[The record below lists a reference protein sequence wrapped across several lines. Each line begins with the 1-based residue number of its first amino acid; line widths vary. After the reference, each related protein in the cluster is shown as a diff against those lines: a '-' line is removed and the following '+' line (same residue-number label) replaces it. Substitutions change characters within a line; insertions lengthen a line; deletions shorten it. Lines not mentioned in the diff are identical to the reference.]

1 MSRRGTSAVLTRALV
16 LAVSVL
22 AVSVL
27 AVPVATAQS
36 ISPERLNAIYGM
48 SAEDMAATGM
58 FTRSAWERLL
68 GHLYG
73 MKNTVYRD
81 LVLEMVL
88 NPESKVYG
96 QKATQSFR
104 ASPAAAGKGHH
115 SYPGGLPVHVL
126 EWIEVAMSWADAY
139 ERVYKMEPIDRDL
152 VIAALT
158 LHDWAKVWYDFNTA
172 TGKIERPAWYPAS
185 WGDDK
190 QKAKW
195 KWMGE
200 HGNVVYAE
208 LYHRNAPEALIVATV
223 ATHFDPHWDLDKD
236 GEGLNPALKEAAA
249 TAKKPPIV
257 VTKERT
263 MAEWFL
269 STYTDGA
276 WSFGHYLAPPITYEA
291 VAAVAKDLGLAPDSR
306 ETSLLAWFVQTRVSD
321 FRIYQVYQ
329 QAGFNKE
336 AAKALVRAII
346 ADSSSYEVPKR

>member
-1 MSRRGTSAVLTRALV
+1 MRARGLCTAALMAAVLV
-16 LAVSVL
+16 LTNL
-22 AVSVL
+22 
-27 AVPVATAQS
+27 PATAQTV
-36 ISPERLNAIYGM
+36 SPERLQAIYRM
-48 SAEDMAATGM
+48 SAEEMASTGM
-58 FTRSAWERLL
+58 FTRSAYERLL
-68 GHLYG
+68 GYLYG
-73 MKNTVYRD
+73 MKNTAYRD
-81 LVLEMVL
+81 LVLDMVL

-96 QKATQSFR
+96 QKANQSFL
-104 ASPAAAGKGHH
+104 ASPAAAGRGHH

-126 EWIEVAMSWADAY
+126 EWVEVAMGWADAY
-139 ERVYKMEPIDRDL
+139 EKVYKMEPIDRDL

-158 LHDWAKVWYDFNTA
+158 LHDWGKVWYLFNT
-172 TGKIERPAWYPAS
+172 TSGKIEKPAWYPVS

-190 QKAKW
+190 VKAKW

-208 LYHRNAPEALIVATV
+208 LYYRNAPEALIVATA

-236 GEGLNPALKEAAA
+236 GEGLNPALREAAA

-291 VAAVAKDLGLAPDSR
+291 VIAVAKDLGLGPDSR
-306 ETSLLAWFVQTRVSD
+306 ETGLLAWFVQTRVSD

-336 AAKALVRAII
+336 APKALVRSII
-346 ADSSSYEVPKR
+346 AGSSAYEVPKR